1 MNTEKDRTM
10 TDTTNINSAK
20 YNTIMGDRHL
30 DGPLDLLPEKINK
43 FQAKKKSGLQKTTAL
58 AIAITITFIGGLY
71 LDASSFNSHPVIAFI
86 IALLNSM
93 LTIMLITVIFMLS
106 IIIFDHYRSRII
118 YRDVLEHIDE
128 LINFFKKYH
137 LLYRREYH
145 CDQPH
150 DHEKEGCKQYQITCG
165 FFLKNPQSD
174 KEGKDE
180 EFIKLGS
187 GRARVV
193 AVKQAKETLDTWCR
207 EEGIKDLDPT
217 DFEDFVLRKLREQA
231 ANQKNIQVL
240 AD

>member
-1 MNTEKDRTM
+1 M

-20 YNTIMGDRHL
+20 YNTIMGDCHL

-43 FQAKKKSGLQKTTAL
+43 FQAKKKSGLQQTAAL
-58 AIAITITFIGGLY
+58 AIGIIITFIGGLY

-86 IALLNSM
+86 IVLFNSM
-93 LTIMLITVIFMLS
+93 LTIMLITVLFMLS
-106 IIIFDHYRSRII
+106 IIVLDHYRSRII

-145 CDQPH
+145 CDQQH
-150 DHEKEGCKQYQITCG
+150 DHEKEGCLQYQITCG

-207 EEGIKDLDPT
+207 EEGIKDFDPT
-217 DFEDFVLRKLREQA
+217 DFEEFVLRKLHEREQ
-231 ANQKNIQVL
+231 NQKKIQVL

>member
-1 MNTEKDRTM
+1 M
-10 TDTTNINSAK
+10 TDTTNINSTI
-20 YNTIMGDRHL
+20 YNIIMGDRYL
-30 DGPLDLLPEKINK
+30 DGPLNLLPGKIIK
-43 FQAKKKSGLQKTTAL
+43 LQAKKKTGLLQTIAL
-58 AIAITITFIGGLY
+58 AIGIIIIFFGGLY
-71 LDASSFNSHPVIAFI
+71 LDARVFNSNRV
-86 IALLNSM
+86 
-93 LTIMLITVIFMLS
+93 VS
-106 IIIFDHYRSRII
+106 IIMKLFNSATLIILMTVLFILFNIILDYYRSRIV

-145 CDQPH
+145 CDQQH
-150 DHEKEGCKQYQITCG
+150 DHEKAGCLHYQITCG

-207 EEGIKDLDPT
+207 EEGIKDFDPT
-217 DFEDFVLRKLREQA
+217 DFEEFVLRKLHEREQ
-231 ANQKNIQVL
+231 NQKKIQVL